1 MKKLIIIL
9 IAIVL
14 LFSITTPALAAGAFQ
29 SHGTHGQGVVNQY
42 FEGVPPGDYPWDLPP
57 NWEGPHIHP

>member
-1 MKKLIIIL
+1 MKKLIPIL

-29 SHGTHGQGVVNQY
+29 SHGTHGQGEVHQY
-42 FEGVPPGDYPWDLPP
+42 FEGVPDNNLPWEIPP
-57 NWEGPHIHP
+57 NWEGPHEHP